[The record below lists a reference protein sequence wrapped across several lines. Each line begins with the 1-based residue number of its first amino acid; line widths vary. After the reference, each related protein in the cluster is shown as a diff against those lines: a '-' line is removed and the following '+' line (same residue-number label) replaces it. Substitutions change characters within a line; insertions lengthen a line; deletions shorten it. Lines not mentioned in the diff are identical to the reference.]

1 MRDNFQPLGD
11 IAVGVV
17 ASIKPTRSPQW
28 LMVEAIPAGVDAILI
43 VDRDQWLHLRAQ
55 DVTASVSAALFGEHP
70 YMTPYRLWAI
80 HRGLESVDKTD
91 NKLFKRGRLLE
102 PVILELLR
110 EEFPTWTIEPCRT
123 YYREPA
129 SRLGATP
136 DFVATRPD
144 IPGFGVIEGKS
155 VGKFAFKKG
164 WRGMDGDMSIPLWIG
179 VQVSQTAML
188 AGASWA
194 MIAPMEIGDG
204 GLELH
209 TEEVEINPALMA
221 KLRAKTKDFWRR
233 VEEGDPYDPDFGKD
247 AELIGRL
254 YEGENGGLLDLGADL
269 EVGELLTRRAALKV
283 READGA
289 SATKER
295 KSEIDPK
302 LIHRLGNA
310 RAALLSDGRAYSC
323 KIVRKRAHE
332 VKASEYPQLT
342 VGAVEIADTKP
353 IPVAPATKRKLIPY
367 AGAES

>member
-1 MRDNFQPLGD
+1 MQDNFEKLGD
-11 IAVGVV
+11 IASGIV
-17 ASIKPTRSPQW
+17 AAIKPTESPRGPSERAG
-28 LMVEAIPAGVDAILI
+28 MSVPAGVNSHMIYS
-43 VDRDQWLHLRAQ
+43 REQWLSDRKH

-80 HRGLESVDKTD
+80 HKGLEIVDQAD

-123 YYREPA
+123 YYREVA

-136 DFVATRPD
+136 DFIATRPD
-144 IPGFGVIEGKS
+144 MPGFGVIEGKS

-194 MIAPMEIGDG
+194 MIAAMEIGDG
-204 GLELH
+204 GLEMH
-209 TEEVEINPALMA
+209 TEEVEINPALMT
-221 KLRAKTKDFWRR
+221 KLRGLAKDFWRR
-233 VEEGDPYDPDFGKD
+233 VEENDPYEPDFGKD

-254 YEGENGGLLDLGADL
+254 YEGENGGLLELGADK
-269 EVGELLTRRAALKV
+269 EVSKLLDRREALKV

-289 SATKER
+289 KAAKER
-295 KSEIDPK
+295 KGDVDSK

-310 RAALLSDGRAYSC
+310 RAAVLADGRAYTC
-323 KIVRKRAHE
+323 KIVRKGAYQ
-332 VKASEYPQLT
+332 VGPQQYPQLT
-342 VGAVEIADTKP
+342 VGTV
-353 IPVAPATKRKLIPY
+353 
-367 AGAES
+367 

>member
-1 MRDNFQPLGD
+1 MNAPIGLSPDALAAISVPEGVQALQINSRDEWLGW
-11 IAVGVV
+11 
-17 ASIKPTRSPQW
+17 R
-28 LMVEAIPAGVDAILI
+28 
-43 VDRDQWLHLRAQ
+43 RR

-80 HRGLESVDKTD
+80 HHGLESVDQAD

-102 PVILELLR
+102 PIILELLR

-123 YYREPA
+123 YYREA
-129 SRLGATP
+129 SSGLGATP
-136 DFVATRPD
+136 DFRATRPD
-144 IPGFGVIEGKS
+144 IRGFGVIEGKS

-209 TEEVEINPALMA
+209 TEEVEINPALMT
-221 KLRAKTKDFWRR
+221 KLRGLARDFFRR
-233 VEEGDPYDPDFGKD
+233 VEENDPYDPDFGKD

-254 YEGENGGLLDLGADL
+254 YGGENGGLLELGADL
-269 EVGELLTRRAALKV
+269 EVGKLLTRREALKV

-289 SATKER
+289 AATKER

-342 VGAVEIADTKP
+342 VGAIEIAETKP